1 MATGSFNLTK
11 SANNSSGSYIIG
23 KIEWS
28 STKNIEGN
36 YSTVTATLYCRK
48 LNDSMTLTSST
59 GGSWAY
65 VLTVAGSQIT
75 GKTSTRILSDW
86 VAIATITAPNV
97 SHNADGTKSINI
109 VASVTAPT
117 GTSYEGLT
125 TGGSKSVA
133 LDTIPR
139 ASTVTA
145 TNADIG
151 SKTTITINRASSSFT
166 HSINC
171 SWEGGSQAI
180 AIKTTNTS
188 ISWTVP
194 TSLYTYSTAKNA
206 KSVTCKIT
214 CTTYNGSTQVGTS
227 TTCTFIATANESL
240 CKPTLAPAYYD
251 ANSATVALTGSNI
264 KFVRYFSTAQLA
276 TGAVARN
283 SATLT
288 SQKITCGN
296 QSKNAGSATFTNIE
310 SGTFVYSATDSRGY
324 TTTQT
329 INATMV
335 PYVKPTCVLEKT
347 GTKANGYVTITISG
361 SFYNGSFGAKNN
373 ELTLYYRMKE
383 KGGSYTSDIKL
394 ANPTINGNT
403 YTLTTTLYTDYQ
415 KSYVFQAYVTD
426 SLTSATSAE
435 VPIKVTPVFDWG
447 ENDFKFNVPVIL
459 PRSYYFDDEAT
470 GGHGGLDVNN
480 SDIVGLNNLLF
491 RDKSDGAGESIRF
504 YKDGTNWDCLYV
516 IDGVVYM
523 TPNYP
528 ANTKAFVIFHP
539 DNKPYYEAGDKVTVY
554 STYPGWVSGG
564 SKEFYIS
571 IPLSKPI
578 IATTISVSGSVV
590 GRGINGYVLGSNTT
604 RIDLAGG
611 TGYSVEV
618 VKQPDGLKLDI
629 IYEAAQTSGITNN
642 TPINWYG
649 EVTITFS

>member
-1 MATGSFNLTK
+1 MATGSFELTK

-28 STKNIEGN
+28 STKNIDGN
-36 YSTVTATLYCRK
+36 YSSVTATLYCRK
-48 LNDSMTLTSST
+48 LNDSMILTSST
-59 GGSWAY
+59 GGSWSY
-65 VLTVAGSQIT
+65 LLTVAGSQIT

-145 TNADIG
+145 TNANIG
-151 SKTTITINRASSSFT
+151 STTTITINRASSSFT
-166 HSINC
+166 HTLQYSFAGLTGTI
-171 SWEGGSQAI
+171 GAP
-180 AIKTTNTS
+180 KTASTS
-188 ISWTVP
+188 VAWTVP
-194 TSLYTYSTAKNA
+194 TTFYAKIPNA
-206 KSVTCKIT
+206 RNGTCTIT

-227 TTCTFIATANESL
+227 TTCTFTATASESL
-240 CKPTLAPAYYD
+240 CKPTLSPTYVD
-251 ANSATVALTGSNI
+251 TNTETVKLTGNNK
-264 KFVRYFSTAQLA
+264 KFVRYFSTAQLS
-276 TGAVARN
+276 TGATARN

-288 SQKITCGN
+288 SQKITCG
-296 QSKNAGSATFTNIE
+296 SKVANAGTATFSNIE
-310 SGTFVYSATDSRGY
+310 SGTFVFSATDSRGY

-329 INATMV
+329 ENATMV
-335 PYVKPTCVLEKT
+335 PYVKLTCVLSKVNT
-347 GTKANGYVTITISG
+347 TVDGNVIVTVTG
-361 SFYNGSFGAKNN
+361 SFYNGSFGAKTNT
-373 ELTLYYRMKE
+373 LTLYYRYK
-383 KGGSYTSDIKL
+383 KNGGSYGSDVKITNVTTS
-394 ANPTINGNT
+394 GNT
-403 YTLTTTLYTDYQ
+403 YTATFTVSGLDYT
-415 KSYVFQAYVTD
+415 KAYVFQAYAED
-426 SLTSATSAE
+426 SLMSLNSSTKTVKFE
-435 VPIKVTPVFDWG
+435 PVFDWG

-611 TGYSVEV
+611 AGYSVEV

>member
-1 MATGSFNLTK
+1 MATGTFSLTK
-11 SANNSSGSYIIG
+11 SSNNSSGSYIIG
-23 KIEWS
+23 KIDWS

-36 YSTVTATLYCRK
+36 YSSVTATLYCKK
-48 LNDSMTLTSST
+48 LNDSMTLTQTT
-59 GGSWAY
+59 GGTWTYS
-65 VLTVAGSQIT
+65 LNINGSTIS
-75 GKTSTRILSDW
+75 GSVKKDILSDW
-86 VAIATITAPNV
+86 VAMATHTVSKV
-97 SHNADGTKSINI
+97 SHNADGAKTITISG
-109 VASVTAPT
+109 SVTAPS
-117 GTSYEGLT
+117 GSSYAGLT
-125 TGGSKSVA
+125 SSGSKSVA

-139 ASTVTA
+139 ASSVTA
-145 TNADIG
+145 TNANIG
-151 SKTTITINRASSSFT
+151 STTTITINRASSSFT
-166 HSINC
+166 HTLEYSFA
-171 SWEGGSQAI
+171 GLTGTI
-180 AIKTTNTS
+180 ATKTASTS
-188 ISWTVP
+188 VSWTVP
-194 TSLYTYSTAKNA
+194 TTFYAKIPNA
-206 KSVTCKIT
+206 KSGTCTIT
-214 CTTYNGSTQVGTS
+214 CTTYNGAAVVGS
-227 TTCTFIATANESL
+227 KTTCTFVATANESL
-240 CKPTLAPAYYD
+240 CKPALAPTYVD
-251 ANSATVALTGSNI
+251 ANATTVALTGSNT
-264 KFVRYFSTAQLA
+264 KFVQYYSTAQLA
-276 TGAVARN
+276 TGAAARN
-283 SATLT
+283 GATLT
-288 SQKITCGN
+288 SQKITCGG
-296 QSKNAGSATFTNIE
+296 KTFNAGTATIPNVD
-310 SGTFVYSATDSRGY
+310 SPTFVFSATDSRGY

-329 INATMV
+329 INATMIAYV
-335 PYVKPTCVLEKT
+335 PLTCVVKKESAT
-347 GTKANGYVTITISG
+347 VDGDVTLKVSG
-361 SFYNGSFGAKNN
+361 NCYNGNFGAKVNS
-373 ELTLYYRMKE
+373 LKLYYRVR
-383 KGGSYTSDIKL
+383 GNGSSLWSTNVEITNITKS
-394 ANPTINGNT
+394 GHT
-403 YTLTTTLYTDYQ
+403 YTATFTYKVPDYR
-415 KSYVFQAYVTD
+415 KGYVFQIRAVD
-426 SLTSATSAE
+426 ELASVNSAE
-435 VPIKVTPVFDWG
+435 LPIKISPVFDWG

-604 RIDLAGG
+604 RVDLAGG